1 MIPVNN
7 SAATTGCSNTS
18 SSCIIWQGPNITCIN
33 LCDGDSINEVI
44 GKIGEK
50 LCALPSQCADAA
62 DIDVSGLTF
71 GCLVDEGQS
80 NPTNILG
87 VIQLLITEVCG
98 IVPGSTTTTLPTVNL
113 PSCLYYTPQGG
124 EEVTALPLDQYAS
137 LLATEICSLRTRV
150 SANETNI
157 SSILTRLVT
166 LENCVGIPD
175 CAPSTPSDVNVVSS
189 CILQGQTVA
198 LSTLVL
204 DLETRF
210 CSLETAVGNSALINN
225 AISRQL
231 GCITGDT
238 ERLSTSGTY
247 GSDANWIANPT
258 TLAHTVQNIWTV
270 VCDMHAAIKDIQL
283 NCCPGSCDAVTY
295 AYSTQLVKDAYDRPT
310 SIRFYFTGSSI
321 PATYSDCNGLSTI
334 TVTDS
339 TGATAT
345 QTFSAMSE
353 QSNALGLSFPLGS
366 LFLYGGFTSLV
377 EFCTTDGQ
385 NVCQAPITK
394 TTASSLPCP
403 LNFSGAT
410 LSNTEI
416 SISFENYLP
425 AGAQYQIQAKDAVGG
440 GITSTTITIT
450 DPPQTNPIIHTFTG
464 LTNNTNYEI
473 IMTIT
478 FGGETIVCTLPEY
491 VTTLNCVSYTIT
503 ENAAEGGLLEYS
515 YYDCSGV
522 YQTGTLAADQSVVV
536 CSSILPQI
544 DTGEGTVVLDNPS
557 IACPP

>member
-124 EEVTALPLDQYAS
+124 EEVTSLPLDQYAS

-150 SANETNI
+150 TTNENDI
-157 SSILTRLVT
+157 ASILTRVIT
-166 LENCVGIPD
+166 LENCVLP
-175 CAPSTPSDVNVVSS
+175 CPTTSTPSDVDVVSS

-295 AYSTQLVKDAYDRPT
+295 DYSTQLVKDAQDRPT

-321 PATYSDCNGLSTI
+321 PGTYSDCAGLSTI

-403 LNFSGAT
+403 LNFSAAT
-410 LSNTEI
+410 VSNTEV

-425 AGAQYQIQAKDAVGG
+425 AGAVYVIQAKNTV
-440 GITSTTITIT
+440 TSAINGTTTITIAS
-450 DPPQTNPIIHTFTG
+450 QTNPITHTFTG

-478 FGGETIVCTLPEY
+478 FGGETIVCGLPEY
-491 VTTLNCVSYTIT
+491 VGTLNCLSYTIT
-503 ENAAEGGLLEYS
+503 ENASPFVDVATYN
-515 YYDCSGV
+515 YYDCSGTAL
-522 YQTGTLAADQSVVV
+522 TGSLEEGASVTI
-536 CSSILPQI
+536 CSTIAPQI
-544 DTGEGTVVLDNPS
+544 PNGSAEVVLNSGTP
-557 IACPP
+557 CP

>member
-50 LCALPSQCADAA
+50 LCALPSQCADAG

-80 NPTNILG
+80 DPTNILG
-87 VIQLLITEVCG
+87 VIQLLINEVCG

-137 LLATEICSLRTRV
+137 LLATEICSLKTRV
-150 SANETNI
+150 TTNENDI
-157 SSILTRLVT
+157 ASILARVIT
-166 LENCVGIPD
+166 LEDCVLP

-295 AYSTQLVKDAYDRPT
+295 DYSTQLVKDAQDRPT
-310 SIRFYFTGSSI
+310 SIRFYFNGSSI

-377 EFCTTDGQ
+377 EFCTSDGQ
-385 NVCQAPITK
+385 NVCQSPITK

-410 LSNTEI
+410 VSNTEV

-425 AGAQYQIQAKDAVGG
+425 AGAVYVIQAKNTV
-440 GITSTTITIT
+440 TSAIDDTTTITIAS
-450 DPPQTNPIIHTFTG
+450 QTNPITHTFTG

-478 FGGETIVCTLPEY
+478 FGGETIVCGLPEY
-491 VTTLNCVSYTIT
+491 VGTRNCVSYTIT
-503 ENAAEGGLLEYS
+503 ETGSSSLEYT
-515 YYDCSGV
+515 YYDCNGAV
-522 YQTGTLAADQSVVV
+522 QTGTLEAGQSVVI
-536 CSSILPQI
+536 CSTIAPQI
-544 DTGEGTVVLDNPS
+544 TAGTGTVELDDPS
-557 IACPP
+557 TACP